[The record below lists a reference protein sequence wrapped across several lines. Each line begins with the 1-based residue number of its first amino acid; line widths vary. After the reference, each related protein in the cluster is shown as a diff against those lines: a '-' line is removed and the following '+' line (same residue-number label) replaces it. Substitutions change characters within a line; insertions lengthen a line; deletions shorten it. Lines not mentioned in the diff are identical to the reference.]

1 VVGSLRAGVSR
12 AELGEVTVVITDPVK
27 KKQKRRGLDLEFQG
41 LEEKKKKKK
50 KKSYILW

>member
-27 KKQKRRGLDLEFQG
+27 KKT
-41 LEEKKKKKK
+41 EEKRARFRIPRFGKTEIEKK
-50 KKSYILW
+50 